1 MKKILLCAIIILT
14 CTVPAMAD
22 GLDNF
27 LDNLN
32 VQAGADREGYAT
44 QLGIHFSAPR
54 SSVDHVLASVI
65 SLGDAFM
72 IFQLGRMTGLSLDRI
87 MGTYRGQKNKGW
99 GAMAQDLGIKPGS
112 AEFHALKRGDFNFV
126 MPRSGKGGSMSGGGA
141 EGKKSGHDKEK
152 KK

>member
-1 MKKILLCAIIILT
+1 MKKILFCALMILLCTGA
-14 CTVPAMAD
+14 AMAD

-32 VQAGADREGYAT
+32 VQAAGDREGYAA
-44 QLGIHFSAPR
+44 QLGVHFSAPR
-54 SSVDHVLASVI
+54 SSVDLVLNSVV

-72 IFQLGRMTGLSLDRI
+72 IFQLGRMTGLSLDRV
-87 MGTYRGQKNKGW
+87 MGTYRGHKGKGW

-112 AEFHALKRGDFNFV
+112 AEFHALKRGDFNFA
-126 MPRSGKGGSMSGGGA
+126 MPRSGKGGSKAGGGA
-141 EGKKSGHDKEK
+141 DGKKSGHDKEK